1 VGFPVIQVDDVAEAV
16 IADYWRYER
25 SQRRLVELTVT
36 NAAYTPRQFLACAS
50 GASASTPAPL
60 DGPR

>member
-16 IADYWRYER
+16 IADYCRYER

-36 NAAYTPRQFLACAS
+36 NSAYSVR
-50 GASASTPAPL
+50 
-60 DGPR
+60 